1 MQVAVRTSI
10 SSRDTSLLRPA
21 FYTCRL
27 LLLIMIAS
35 VRLMKKTLL
44 LTIGHDFYYIW
55 WLLKEPFSFSFF
67 FGNSFSR
74 GSSFTLDDE
83 CFFSCFRI
91 ACSDFHRA
99 TRQYFKKSH
108 HRCEQKIAC
117 VAATLGDLFIHIV

>member
-1 MQVAVRTSI
+1 
-10 SSRDTSLLRPA
+10 
-21 FYTCRL
+21 
-27 LLLIMIAS
+27 MIAS

-55 WLLKEPFSFSFF
+55 WLLKQPFSFSYV
-67 FGNSFSR
+67 FGDSFSR

-83 CFFSCFRI
+83 CFFFP
-91 ACSDFHRA
+91 AFALPVHRALA
-99 TRQYFKKSH
+99 TRQNFKKSH